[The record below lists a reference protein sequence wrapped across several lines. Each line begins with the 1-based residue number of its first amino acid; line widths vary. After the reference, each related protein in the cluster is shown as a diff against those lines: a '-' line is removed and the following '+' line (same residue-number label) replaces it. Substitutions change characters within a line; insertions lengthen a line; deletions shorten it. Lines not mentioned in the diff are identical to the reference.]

1 MIGTEPAALSHSLN
15 STNSTDR
22 SSDEIDPG
30 LISIS
35 SRLVVNALLIAF
47 NVSINELFLG
57 FVGNCIF
64 GRIVKA
70 RPINIECRAL
80 LIIVSMPVTLGK
92 ILRTSSSDVFP
103 SEKMHNTFL

>member
-1 MIGTEPAALSHSLN
+1 MIGTVPDALSHSLN

-22 SSDEIDPG
+22 SSDDCAG

-35 SRLVVNALLIAF
+35 SRLLENVLLIAF
-47 NVSINELFLG
+47 NVSIKPFMGG

-70 RPINIECRAL
+70 RPINIDCRAL
-80 LIIVSMPVTLGK
+80 LIVSMPVTLGK
-92 ILRTSSSDVFP
+92 SLRTSSSVVLP
-103 SEKMHNTFL
+103 SENLHNTFL

>member
-1 MIGTEPAALSHSLN
+1 MIGTEPDALSHSLN
-15 STNSTDR
+15 STNSPDR

-35 SRLVVNALLIAF
+35 SRNVVNVLLIAF
-47 NVSINELFLG
+47 NVRIKPFLGG

-70 RPINIECRAL
+70 RPINIDCRAL
-80 LIIVSMPVTLGK
+80 LIVSMPVTLGK
-92 ILRTSSSDVFP
+92 TLRTSSSVVFP
-103 SEKMHNTFL
+103 SENLHNTFL

>member
-22 SSDEIDPG
+22 SSDELDPG
-30 LISIS
+30 VISIS

-70 RPINIECRAL
+70 RPLNIDCRAL
-80 LIIVSMPVTLGK
+80 LIVSMPVTLGK
-92 ILRTSSSDVFP
+92 FLRTSSSDVFP
-103 SEKMHNTFL
+103 SENLHNTFL

>member
-15 STNSTDR
+15 STNSTER

-30 LISIS
+30 VKTFS
-35 SRLVVNALLIAF
+35 SRLLVNVLLIAF
-47 NVSINELFLG
+47 NVSIKPFVGG

-70 RPINIECRAL
+70 RPINIDCRAL
-80 LIIVSMPVTLGK
+80 LIVSMPVTLGK
-92 ILRTSSSDVFP
+92 SLRTSSSVVFP
-103 SEKMHNTFL
+103 SENLHNTFL